1 MPGGSPVQPASGSA
15 RETEELLRAAFDD
28 AAVGM
33 ALAGLD
39 GRFLRVND
47 ALCRIMG
54 FTHAELLARTFQDIT
69 HPDDLGADLELMRRL
84 MAGELPRY
92 EMEKR
97 YVHKQGFLVSVQLN
111 VSMVRDHRGQPLR
124 FVAQVQDITS
134 RREALQALR
143 EGEARYR
150 VLFDANPHAAWV
162 YDAATLDLLAVN
174 DAAARLYGY
183 SRETLLRLSLRDIVH
198 PDDLPHFAVHLRA
211 AGATG
216 EGRWTW
222 RHLRKDGSAID
233 IETTCG
239 ALVFA
244 GRPAGL
250 CLNHDVTARQRTDRR
265 QAAQHTATRALAE
278 SPTLDDAMPRILQTL
293 CATLQWDFGEFWA
306 VDREKEALRC
316 TAAHARGDPDL
327 AVFETI
333 TRQSTF
339 PRGSGLAGRIWASGV
354 PLWVPDLAGEP
365 LAVRGPAAEDAGL
378 RCAFGVPVAL
388 GGEVQGVMLFFSR
401 TAEPPDEDLYRM
413 FATVGSQIAQ
423 FIERDAA
430 DRAFRASEARTRS
443 VIENMLE
450 GLIVTDGGG
459 VIGSVNPS
467 AERMFGYSR
476 WEMVGQHIRMLM
488 PRSLAGNTEA
498 FLKDAFPRAIGRISE
513 WDGRR
518 KNGEVFRFE
527 LSLYEFLTE
536 EGRHFAGHVRDISD
550 RRKLERLKKE
560 FVATVS
566 HELRTPLTSIR
577 GSLSLLAGGAL
588 GELPDEARD
597 VLAIAERNTVR
608 LITLI
613 NDILDLERLEAGR
626 MEMTITAVP
635 LSGILGRSEESVHG
649 MAAASGVVLEA
660 GRAEVDVLGDADR
673 LVQVLVNLLSNAVKF
688 SPRNGR
694 IVISTHLDGRM
705 AEVRVQDQGRG
716 IPASHRE
723 AIFQR
728 FQQVEASDSRQKGGT
743 GLGLAICRA
752 IVEQHGGTIGVDSEV
767 GKGSTFWFR
776 IPLAPGFESA
786 EAPQRDALLA
796 SLGDLDAAGSGPDVL
811 IADDDEAL
819 LGVLVRQL
827 LQRGIGVRVATDAG
841 ETLRRI
847 GERRPG
853 VLVLDLG
860 LPDGEGRALLRE
872 LRADRSL
879 KTLPLLVY
887 TAHDLSVEEQQRLV
901 LGPTRHL
908 TKARGHDDLFCD
920 HVVDLLEM
928 PEGAP

>member
-1 MPGGSPVQPASGSA
+1 MPGGAPVHSASA

-33 ALAGLD
+33 ALVALD

-47 ALCRIMG
+47 ALCRIVG
-54 FTHAELLARTFQDIT
+54 FNHDELLARTFQDIT

-84 MAGELPRY
+84 IAGEVPRY

-97 YVHKQGFLVSVQLN
+97 YVHKHGHLVSVQLN
-111 VSMVRDHRGQPLR
+111 VSVVRDPAGRPLR
-124 FVAQVQDITS
+124 FVSQVQDVTS
-134 RREALQALR
+134 RREAIQALR

-162 YDAATLDLLAVN
+162 YDAGTLDLLAVN

-183 SRETLLRLSLRDIVH
+183 SRESMLRLSLRDVVH

-211 AGATG
+211 AGASG
-216 EGRWTW
+216 EGRWIW
-222 RHLRKDGSAID
+222 RHVRKDGTAID

-250 CLNHDVTARQRTDRR
+250 CLNHDVTARQRADRR
-265 QAAQHTATRALAE
+265 QAAQHTTTRALAE

-293 CATLQWDFGEFWA
+293 CSTLQWDFGEFWA
-306 VDREKEALRC
+306 VDREKDALRC
-316 TAAHARGDPDL
+316 AAVHARGEPDL
-327 AVFETI
+327 AAFETVA
-333 TRQSTF
+333 RESVF
-339 PRGSGLAGRIWASGV
+339 PRGSGLAGRVLASGA
-354 PLWVPDLAGEP
+354 PLWVPELSADP
-365 LAVRGPAAEDAGL
+365 LAVRGRAAQDAGL
-378 RCAFGVPVAL
+378 RCAFGAPVAL

-401 TAEPPDEDLYRM
+401 SAEPPDDDLHRM
-413 FATVGSQIAQ
+413 FATIGSQIAQ

-450 GLIVTDGGG
+450 GLIVTDSQG
-459 VIGSVNPS
+459 VIASVNPS

-476 WEMVGQHIRMLM
+476 WEMVGQRIKMLM
-488 PRSLAGNTEA
+488 PRSLAANTEA

-626 MEMTITAVP
+626 MEMTIAPVP
-635 LSGILGRSEESVHG
+635 LAGIVGRSVEAVEG
-649 MAAASGVVLEA
+649 MAAASGVTLEV
-660 GRAEVDVLGDADR
+660 GETEVEVLGDADR

-688 SPRNGR
+688 SPKDGR
-694 IVISTHLDGRM
+694 IVISARLDGRL

-716 IPASHRE
+716 IPASHRD

-752 IVEQHGGTIGVDSEV
+752 IVEQHGGTIGVDSEM
-767 GKGSTFWFR
+767 GKGSAFWFR
-776 IPLAPGFESA
+776 VPVAPGFESTETA
-786 EAPQRDALLA
+786 RRDALLA
-796 SLGDLDAAGSGPDVL
+796 SLGDLETAGDSEDVL

-827 LQRGIGVRVATDAG
+827 LQRGIGVRVASSVA
-841 ETLRRI
+841 ETRRRV

-853 VLVLDLG
+853 LLVLDLG
-860 LPDGEGRALLRE
+860 LPDGDGREIVRWMRTDPAL
-872 LRADRSL
+872 
-879 KTLPLLVY
+879 KNVPLLVY
-887 TAHDLSVEEQQRLV
+887 TAHDLSTEEQGRLV

-908 TKARGHDDLFCD
+908 TKARGNDALFCD
-920 HVVDLLEM
+920 YVIDLLKP